1 METNFFIKNFNR
13 CIYLVV
19 TGISLI
25 MISIFFY
32 ILLKITSKISNLT
45 DITKNLSIIHTV
57 ILLSGIFIFNLFIFI
72 TLLEIYQRVK
82 YDSISNLVKSIYQ
95 TIKLRKFLKQHQTHE
110 DNKSFNQKANI
121 NPILKNFNSSAK
133 HCIVDVRKNVV
144 IAIFKIPTKQ
154 QANKILKDME
164 QQLKEE
170 VSNLNPTY
178 YFSNVQ
184 RFKKYIYIKGT
195 IR

>member
-1 METNFFIKNFNR
+1 MGTNFFIKNFNR

-57 ILLSGIFIFNLFIFI
+57 ILLSGIFIFNLLIFI

>member
-57 ILLSGIFIFNLFIFI
+57 ILLSGIFIFNLLIFI

-184 RFKKYIYIKGT
+184 IFKKYIYIKGT

>member
-1 METNFFIKNFNR
+1 MDTNFFIKNFNR

-57 ILLSGIFIFNLFIFI
+57 ILLSGIFIFNLLIFI